1 MKILAK
7 DTMLLVIDFQEKLIL
22 AIYENEKIINNSKIL
37 IKGMKLLQ
45 IPYIIT
51 QQNTKGLGKTVQEIA
66 EISGVETVFDKMTF
80 SAYANEQIK
89 NKICESGKKN
99 IILCGT
105 EAHICVLQTLIELC
119 EAGYQVIIVEDC
131 VGSRKKND
139 KDIAIKRAIQEGAFV
154 ATYESI
160 LFELIESADIKI
172 FKELL
177 QIVK

>member
-7 DTMLLVIDFQEKLIL
+7 DTMLLVIDFQEKLIPV
-22 AIYENEKIINNSKIL
+22 IYENKKVINNSKIL
-37 IKGMKLLQ
+37 IKGIKLLE

-51 QQNTKGLGKTVQEIA
+51 QQNTKGLGNTIQEIA
-66 EISGVETVFDKMTF
+66 EILNTKTVFDKMTF
-80 SAYANEQIK
+80 SAYADEQIK
-89 NKICESGKKN
+89 NEIYKSGKKN

-119 EAGYQVIIVEDC
+119 EAGYQVIIVENC
-131 VGSRKKND
+131 VSSRKKSD
-139 KDIAIKRAIQEGAFV
+139 KDTAIKRAIQEGAFV

-160 LFELIESADIKI
+160 LFELCESADRRI